1 MDSAEQMTELAVSVG
16 EKESLSVASRCLGI
30 YAMGTE
36 NWSAAIQYLQDAV
49 AIMRELGR
57 LDSETETQLLLSLS
71 LHRQD
76 GQSGALEDIARIE
89 DIVNSG
95 KIPKLSPL
103 VALAKSEIERGRHA
117 GEEAAEAVETLW
129 NHGRVVDLVEL
140 TPWAFGVF
148 TARQRKVVKKKLLSA
163 VERIASSLD
172 DALLRKQFLA
182 FPVAKKALQVVRD

>member
-103 VALAKSEIERGRHA
+103 VALAKSEIERGRQSRSGGGLSGIDSLGVWGIHSSA
-117 GEEAAEAVETLW
+117 EKSSQEE
-129 NHGRVVDLVEL
+129 
-140 TPWAFGVF
+140 
-148 TARQRKVVKKKLLSA
+148 
-163 VERIASSLD
+163 IAKRRRENCKFSRRRF
-172 DALLRKQFLA
+172 A
-182 FPVAKKALQVVRD
+182 